1 MTIQIDIKIKM
12 LYDKSSFFKTIGN
25 VFRTDYVC
33 SLSSQFTLL
42 IIKIYSF
49 SLDLK
54 QLIDK
59 IFKTFADSNSMSEE
73 IRWHETSGNYTWN
86 NVWLL

>member
-1 MTIQIDIKIKM
+1 MF
-12 LYDKSSFFKTIGN
+12 YDKSSFFKTISN

-59 IFKTFADSNSMSEE
+59 IFKKFADSNRISEE
-73 IRWHETSGNYTWN
+73 IR
-86 NVWLL
+86 

>member
-1 MTIQIDIKIKM
+1 MF
-12 LYDKSSFFKTIGN
+12 YDKSSFFKTISN

-49 SLDLK
+49 PLDLLK
-54 QLIDK
+54 SLLTLTEFLKKYDDMK
-59 IFKTFADSNSMSEE
+59 LV
-73 IRWHETSGNYTWN
+73 ETIPGIMYDCYK
-86 NVWLL
+86 VQKKMC

>member
-1 MTIQIDIKIKM
+1 MTIQIDIKVKM
-12 LYDKSSFFKTIGN
+12 FYDKSSFFKTIGN
-25 VFRTDYVC
+25 VFRTDYGC

-49 SLDLK
+49 SLALK

-59 IFKTFADSNSMSEE
+59 IFKKFADSNSMSEE
-73 IRWHETSGNYTWN
+73 IRWHETRGNYT
-86 NVWLL
+86 